1 MNLIQMLE
9 PKPPRAV
16 GYAVEIG
23 VVLLLVV
30 VFNHPIS
37 GSIDAVLRVTNTFL
51 SGIVLY
57 GMYRMRR
64 WAVWTYL
71 LLTVMTAATAV
82 ALVGLGA
89 WRGLLIGG
97 ILRIAIVAP
106 PMYYWKRL
114 T

>member
-1 MNLIQMLE
+1 
-9 PKPPRAV
+9 
-16 GYAVEIG
+16 
-23 VVLLLVV
+23 
-30 VFNHPIS
+30 
-37 GSIDAVLRVTNTFL
+37 
-51 SGIVLY
+51 
-57 GMYRMRR
+57 MRR
-64 WAVWTYL
+64 WAVRTYL

-82 ALVGLGA
+82 ALVGVDA